1 VGAMSLLADALA
13 GATDE
18 ADRVRLTGLLQK
30 ESKRAEDIIDDL
42 LELARLDEQ
51 SAAFS
56 GVRIDDV
63 LERAVDKA
71 GNLAEANQ
79 IELSVEGLPTDL
91 AVTGNRRELVR
102 AVVNLIDNAVRYSS
116 PGSTVTIR
124 IDELPDA
131 VDISVRDTG
140 EGIPGPEL
148 ERVFERFYRV
158 DRARSRETGGTGLGL
173 AIVRHV
179 ATNHQGRVL
188 VESKPGTGSTFTL
201 RLPTLDS

>member
-1 VGAMSLLADALA
+1 LA